1 MTRCRNN
8 LPALTAS
15 EKSAEC
21 IMYRQLLRVTTLVP
35 PRDAAHHTARYGTIK
50 LLWLFGHSQDA
61 GSATPAGGRLDR
73 VHTPLM
79 KPQRL
84 MYSPTRSRRL
94 NEMLGLIVLVVAGL
108 LLLALVSYTPSD
120 PSFNSVGDG
129 AGTHLAHNWTGLVG
143 AYSADLLLQTLG
155 IAIFFVPLAL
165 LRIGLSW
172 IRSQR
177 VGSTKAKV
185 AGILLWLIFA
195 PALIAL
201 MPGEM
206 LWRHAL
212 PISGIEGTILAGG
225 LIHFVNYPGAM
236 ILCGLM
242 VALSLYLTTTF
253 LLANAGSWFTAHFG
267 FIRSL
272 SDRYAAWK
280 SKRRGAADEEFD
292 EAFASKR
299 EIAAAMARKQE
310 AGEGDAARNGSLLSS
325 FFGWFGRRNRKQE
338 DESDATVSQG
348 PEVNDEPASVWQ
360 TMPRTLVDAAP
371 MTGLH
376 VAAAAAAPYAA
387 QLAAA
392 AAPLRSAQAAGA
404 VETPSAAEVE
414 DDGWLNA
421 PERRTPPPILAMPKA
436 SHVAMPEPPPAR
448 IPTLKPVQTVG
459 LPPMPSPMQDIAA
472 QNIAFGK
479 RADADQRA
487 VAITPKSV
495 RGYKLPPSS
504 LLYKSEE
511 HAQVRENEL
520 REEARVLVEKCG
532 EFGVDGSVEQINP
545 GPVVTTFEF
554 RPDAGVKYSRVTGL
568 ADDLCL
574 AMAAESILIERMPG
588 KSTVGI
594 QVPNHERETI
604 WLRDVVECENFA
616 QSKSKLAIAL
626 GKDISGRIVIG
637 DLASMPHVLI
647 AGSTGSGKS
656 VAINAMIMSVLFKST
671 PEQVRMILV
680 DPKRVELGMYE
691 GIPHLFTPIITEAKL
706 AANALR
712 NAVREMERRL
722 KLLAANHVRNIDQF
736 NKLFEN
742 GSEYLFADVN
752 QEPLPYIMIII
763 DELADLM
770 MLDRANVEEAITRLA
785 QMARA
790 VGIHLVL
797 ATQRPSV
804 DVITGLIK
812 ANVPT
817 RMSFRLATKVDSRT
831 IIDSNGAESLLGRG
845 DMLFLPPGT
854 SRLQRVH
861 APFVTE
867 KEIAAVTEFWKAQ
880 GEAEYVHGFLEGPKD
895 EKSSEGGSSGDGEED
910 DALFDDAVR
919 LVFEF
924 GKASTSLLQRRLRI
938 GYGRAAHLIDM
949 MERDG
954 LVGPADG
961 SKPREI
967 LKSPSYFSEV
977 DASTR

>member
-1 MTRCRNN
+1 M
-8 LPALTAS
+8 
-15 EKSAEC
+15 KS
-21 IMYRQLLRVTTLVP
+21 
-35 PRDAAHHTARYGTIK
+35 
-50 LLWLFGHSQDA
+50 
-61 GSATPAGGRLDR
+61 
-73 VHTPLM
+73 
-79 KPQRL
+79 QRL
-84 MYSPTRSRRL
+84 VYSPTRSRRL
-94 NEMLGLIVLVVAGL
+94 NEMLGLIVLVAGGL
-108 LLLALVSYTPSD
+108 LLLSLVSYTPSD
-120 PSFNSVGDG
+120 PSFNTVGGTAG
-129 AGTHLAHNWTGLVG
+129 AHPAHNWTGLVG
-143 AYSADLLLQTLG
+143 AYASDLLLQTLG
-155 IAIFFVPLAL
+155 VAVIFLPLAL
-165 LRIGLSW
+165 LRVGFFW
-172 IRSQR
+172 MRSR
-177 VGSTKAKV
+177 PVGSTGAKV
-185 AGILLWLIFA
+185 AGLILWLIFA
-195 PALIAL
+195 PAAIAL
-201 MPGEM
+201 LPGNM
-206 LWRHAL
+206 LWRQSI
-212 PISGIEGTILAGG
+212 PIAGTEGHVLADG
-225 LIHFVNYPGAM
+225 LVHFVNFPGATA
-236 ILCGLM
+236 ICGLM
-242 VALSLYLTTTF
+242 VAISIYLSTTF
-253 LLANAGSWFTAHFG
+253 LLTTSREWFATHFG
-267 FIRSL
+267 FFRSL
-272 SDRYAAWK
+272 SDRRAAWK
-280 SKRRGAADEEFD
+280 ARRNGTFVTDKASDSRREHAALQMRKEED
-292 EAFASKR
+292 EAKP
-299 EIAAAMARKQE
+299 
-310 AGEGDAARNGSLLSS
+310 NTSLLSS
-325 FFGWFGRRNRKQE
+325 LFGWFGRRKHAE
-338 DESDATVSQG
+338 DETPSGSILGLSDET
-348 PEVNDEPASVWQ
+348 PSVWQ
-360 TMPRTLVDAAP
+360 TIPRTVVDAAP
-371 MTGLH
+371 VSGLH
-376 VAAAAAAPYAA
+376 VAAAAAAPFAQ

-392 AAPLRSAQAAGA
+392 AAPPR
-404 VETPSAAEVE
+404 TPEPDSGLPFE
-414 DDGWLNA
+414 DDDWLNA
-421 PERRTPPPILAMPKA
+421 PERQAPAPILRHIAMPQ
-436 SHVAMPEPPPAR
+436 PPPAR
-448 IPTLKPVQTVG
+448 IPP
-459 LPPMPSPMQDIAA
+459 PPMPSPTADIRD

-479 RADADQRA
+479 RADADLRA
-487 VAITPKSV
+487 VAIAPKSV
-495 RGYKLPPSS
+495 RGYRLPPSS
-504 LLYKSEE
+504 LLYKSDER
-511 HAQVRENEL
+511 AIVREAEL
-520 REEARVLVEKCG
+520 REEARILVEKCA
-532 EFGVDGSVEQINP
+532 EFGVDGNVEQINP

-554 RPDAGVKYSRVTGL
+554 RPDAGIKVARITAL

-574 AMAAESILIERMPG
+574 VMAAESILIERMPG

-604 WLRDVVECENFA
+604 WLRDVVECESFA
-616 QSKSKLAIAL
+616 QSKSRLAIAL
-626 GKDISGRIVIG
+626 GKDISGRIVTG

-742 GSEYLFADVN
+742 GSDYLFEDVN

-770 MLDRANVEEAITRLA
+770 MLDRSNVEESITRLA

-867 KEIAAVTEFWKAQ
+867 KEIAAVTGFWRAQ
-880 GEAEYVHGFLEGPKD
+880 GEAEYAHGFLEGPKD
-895 EKSSEGGSSGDGEED
+895 EKSSDGSASDGDD
-910 DALFDDAVR
+910 NDALFDDAVR

-967 LKSPSYFSEV
+967 LKQPGYFAEV
-977 DASTR
+977 DSTLR